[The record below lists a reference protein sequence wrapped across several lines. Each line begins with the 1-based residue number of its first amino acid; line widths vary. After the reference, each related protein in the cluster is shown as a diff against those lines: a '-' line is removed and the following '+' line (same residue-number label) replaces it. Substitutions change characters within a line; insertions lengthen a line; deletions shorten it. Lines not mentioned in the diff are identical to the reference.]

1 MTLNDHIHICI
12 IDQAEV
18 NINRCNGASRMGA
31 RKSNNDKEVI
41 HFIATRRLQLLKL
54 SSLQPLH
61 ETHFHLCVYFYICMG
76 KQLGESL
83 RSDSR

>member
-1 MTLNDHIHICI
+1 LTLNDYIYICI

-31 RKSNNDKEVI
+31 KKSNNNKVV
-41 HFIATRRLQLLKL
+41 HFIATHRLQLLEL

-76 KQLGESL
+76 KELGESL
-83 RSDSR
+83 RSDSK